1 MPSGIFVIDF
11 SGKSVLF
18 DLWVLN
24 DSDVSEEKIVDFLT
38 DVVAEAGAVQR
49 FSMDGRRILCYA
61 VAEDEK
67 KSLLGLV
74 LLPEEDEALFET
86 ALIEEAE
93 PLLRRER
100 GGSFSSEVKLSYQS
114 IIQKAIEGLEERMA
128 EVGKEREEKE
138 VNIKNFEEELEKLYA
153 GERELLAEL
162 EKGVDTDSTIEKIE
176 AVITKQKQ
184 FEELIQ
190 INKNL
195 KKTIEEKE
203 FNLRNERMKLQEIHN
218 RIDELT
224 PVQTLIAPGK
234 EKEEEPEEKAPE
246 QVEVGEAPVLEDSV
260 SGTIAEASPTST
272 LPTPQAELVPEE
284 GPLPVESESPT
295 VGVEKTESTSGT
307 ISSQAPSVSE
317 SEESVK
323 TMFDFFAERV
333 GSVKA
338 AIIEY
343 LFWMRKPRT
352 ISEISQDLETPA
364 EKIREHSEDL
374 ANSGYVCR
382 VTKKRT
388 EEIYLTVCPSCP
400 LRARCEKERVVDWDK
415 ILSETRV

>member
-24 DSDVSEEKIVDFLT
+24 DIDVSEEKIVDFLT
-38 DVVAEAGAVQR
+38 DVVVEAGAVQR

-61 VAEDEK
+61 IAEDEK
-67 KSLLGLV
+67 RSLLGLI

-93 PLLRRER
+93 PLLRRKR

-114 IIQKAIEGLEERMA
+114 IIQKVIEGLEERMA

-195 KKTIEEKE
+195 KKTFEEKE

-224 PVQTLIAPGK
+224 PVQSLIAPGK

-272 LPTPQAELVPEE
+272 LPTSHAELVSEE
-284 GPLPVESESPT
+284 GSLPVESESPT
-295 VGVEKTESTSGT
+295 VGVEKTESTAGT
-307 ISSQAPSVSE
+307 LSSQAPSVLE
-317 SEESVK
+317 SESVK

-364 EKIREHSEDL
+364 EKIREHSEGL

-382 VTKKRT
+382 ITKKRT

-400 LRARCEKERVVDWDK
+400 LRARCEKKRVVDWDK
-415 ILSETRV
+415 ILSETRM

>member
-18 DLWVLN
+18 DLWVLD

-38 DVVAEAGAVQR
+38 DVVVEAGAVQR

-138 VNIKNFEEELEKLYA
+138 ANIKNFEEELEKLYA

-260 SGTIAEASPTST
+260 SGKIVGASPTST
-272 LPTPQAELVPEE
+272 LPTPHVELVPEE
-284 GPLPVESESPT
+284 GSLPVESESPT
-295 VGVEKTESTSGT
+295 VGVEKTESTAGT

-317 SEESVK
+317 SESVK

-364 EKIREHSEDL
+364 QKIREHSEDL

-400 LRARCEKERVVDWDK
+400 LRARCEKKRVVDWDK

>member
-24 DSDVSEEKIVDFLT
+24 DIDVSEEKIVDFLT
-38 DVVAEAGAVQR
+38 DVVVEAGAVQR

-61 VAEDEK
+61 IAEDEK
-67 KSLLGLV
+67 RSLLGLI

-93 PLLRRER
+93 PLLRRKR

-114 IIQKAIEGLEERMA
+114 IIQKVIEGLEERMA

-195 KKTIEEKE
+195 KKTFEEKE
-203 FNLRNERMKLQEIHN
+203 FNLRNER
-218 RIDELT
+218 
-224 PVQTLIAPGK
+224 
-234 EKEEEPEEKAPE
+234 
-246 QVEVGEAPVLEDSV
+246 
-260 SGTIAEASPTST
+260 
-272 LPTPQAELVPEE
+272 
-284 GPLPVESESPT
+284 
-295 VGVEKTESTSGT
+295 
-307 ISSQAPSVSE
+307 
-317 SEESVK
+317 
-323 TMFDFFAERV
+323 
-333 GSVKA
+333 
-338 AIIEY
+338 
-343 LFWMRKPRT
+343 
-352 ISEISQDLETPA
+352 
-364 EKIREHSEDL
+364 
-374 ANSGYVCR
+374 
-382 VTKKRT
+382 
-388 EEIYLTVCPSCP
+388 
-400 LRARCEKERVVDWDK
+400 
-415 ILSETRV
+415 

>member
-38 DVVAEAGAVQR
+38 DVVAEARAVQR

-195 KKTIEEKE
+195 KKTFEEKE

-224 PVQTLIAPGK
+224 PVQSLIAPGK

-272 LPTPQAELVPEE
+272 LPTSQAELVPEE
-284 GPLPVESESPT
+284 GSLPVESESPT

-307 ISSQAPSVSE
+307 LSSQAPSVLE
-317 SEESVK
+317 SESVK

-374 ANSGYVCR
+374 VNSGYVCR

>member
-38 DVVAEAGAVQR
+38 DVVAEARAVQR

-138 VNIKNFEEELEKLYA
+138 ANIKNFEEELEKLYA

-260 SGTIAEASPTST
+260 SGKIVGASPTST
-272 LPTPQAELVPEE
+272 LPTPHVELVPEE
-284 GPLPVESESPT
+284 GSLPVESESPT
-295 VGVEKTESTSGT
+295 VGVEKTESTAGT

-317 SEESVK
+317 SESVK

-343 LFWMRKPRT
+343 LFWMRKPR
-352 ISEISQDLETPA
+352 
-364 EKIREHSEDL
+364 
-374 ANSGYVCR
+374 
-382 VTKKRT
+382 
-388 EEIYLTVCPSCP
+388 
-400 LRARCEKERVVDWDK
+400 
-415 ILSETRV
+415 

>member
-38 DVVAEAGAVQR
+38 DVVAEARAVQR

-317 SEESVK
+317 SESVK